1 MEESERWREN
11 YGERE
16 NEKVYVCWV
25 YSVEDAGVVQFYFGN
40 SVLFSLSLSLSLSR
54 SLSLSLSLLTFVSP
68 PCRYPP
74 VPE

>member
-40 SVLFSLSLSLSLSR
+40 SVLFSLSLSLS
-54 SLSLSLSLLTFVSP
+54 
-68 PCRYPP
+68 
-74 VPE
+74 